1 VFRHVA
7 NVAHVYYITRRYLKY
22 AMSLNERCEA
32 AERDRRASILYNNAG
47 NVLFNMVGLALF
59 IWMHRNT
66 SW

>member
-1 VFRHVA
+1 
-7 NVAHVYYITRRYLKY
+7 
-22 AMSLNERCEA
+22 MSLNERCEA